1 LKTLSVLAPL
11 AGNASPCC
19 CRAVP
24 HTLLPLPLPMACLP
38 VSFSLQAV
46 FLELGKQ
53 RPTIKLLYVTP
64 EQLVKGQRL
73 KEALG

>member
-1 LKTLSVLAPL
+1 M
-11 AGNASPCC
+11 
-19 CRAVP
+19 P

>member
-1 LKTLSVLAPL
+1 
-11 AGNASPCC
+11 
-19 CRAVP
+19 
-24 HTLLPLPLPMACLP
+24 MACLP
-38 VSFSLQAV
+38 ASFSLQAV